1 MKKEFLKPG
10 DIIKIK
16 DNLGDS
22 EYICIIANI
31 GGAYRLISL
40 HDGYDFM
47 IEEEYEY
54 NLQGYTRED
63 LKKFLATRDWEVI
76 KYYRGLE
83 EFLNS

>member
-16 DNLGDS
+16 DNLGDG
-22 EYICIIANI
+22 EYAYIVANI
-31 GGAYRLISL
+31 DGAYRLISL
-40 HDGYDFM
+40 HDGEDFM
-47 IEEEYEY
+47 MEEYEY
-54 NLQGYTRED
+54 DLQGYTIED
-63 LKKFLATRDWEVI
+63 LKKFLATWNWEDI